1 MTRLTAITVRTA
13 AAGLHGDGNGLYLRV
28 KDTGTRSWLVRI
40 TTAGKRRDI
49 GIGSAGVN
57 GLTLAQA
64 REQARA
70 MRSGSHAAI
79 SPRAA
84 AKAAADAAKAD
95 AARAVTFAQ
104 FTDTFIE
111 GREEGWRNTKHRQQW
126 RNTLSTYAHP
136 HIGHLAVSDIDTSHI
151 LSLLQP
157 IWSLKPETASRVRGR
172 IERILSAAKVLGL
185 RSGDNPAAWRG
196 HLDQLL
202 PKPTKLAQGHHAAL
216 HYSVLPAFLADLR
229 TRPAVSAR
237 ALELLILTA
246 ARTSE
251 ITNARWAEIDIAN
264 AIWRIPANRMKA
276 GRPHEIPLTP
286 NSLALLQN
294 MRSLG
299 DGTFV
304 FPSSRPARAMSNM
317 AMAVLLRRMGQTS
330 VTVHGF
336 RSTFRDWAGETTAF
350 PREVIEHALAHQ
362 LANKSEAAY
371 QRGTLW
377 PKRLAL
383 MDAWSDYCANGSSKV
398 INLRVA

>member
-1 MTRLTAITVRTA
+1 MTRLTAINVRTA

-28 KDTGTRSWLVRI
+28 KETGTRSWLVRI

-49 GIGSAGVN
+49 GIGSAGIN

-70 MRSGSHAAI
+70 MRSGLVIAI

-84 AKAAADAAKAD
+84 AKAAADAARAD
-95 AARAVTFAQ
+95 AARAITFAQ
-104 FTDTFIE
+104 FSDTFID
-111 GREEGWRNTKHRQQW
+111 GREDSWRNAKHRQQW

-136 HIGHLAVSDIDTSHI
+136 HIGHLAIADIDTSHI
-151 LSLLQP
+151 MSLLQP
-157 IWSLKPETASRVRGR
+157 IWSLKPETASRIRGR

-185 RSGDNPAAWRG
+185 RTGDNPAAWRG

-202 PKPTKLAQGHHAAL
+202 PKATALARGHHAAL
-216 HYSVLPAFLADLR
+216 PYADLPSFLADLR

-251 ITNARWAEIDIAN
+251 ITNARWTEIDLESAV
-264 AIWRIPANRMKA
+264 WRIPADRMKA
-276 GRPHEIPLTP
+276 KRPHEIPLTP
-286 NSLALLQN
+286 AALEVLQQ
-294 MRSLG
+294 MRPLG
-299 DGTFV
+299 NGVFV
-304 FPSSRPARAMSNM
+304 FPSSRPARGMSNM
-317 AMAVLLRRMGQTS
+317 AMAVLLRRMGQTGM
-330 VTVHGF
+330 TVHGF
-336 RSTFRDWAGETTAF
+336 RSTFREWAGETTAF

-362 LANKSEAAY
+362 LANKAEAAY

-377 PKRLAL
+377 PKRQAL
-383 MDAWSDYCANGSSKV
+383 MEAWSDYCADGFRNV
-398 INLRVA
+398 VNLRVA

>member
-28 KDTGTRSWLVRI
+28 KETGTRSWLVRI

-49 GIGSAGVN
+49 GIGSAGIN

-70 MRSGSHAAI
+70 MRSGSIAAI

-84 AKAAADAAKAD
+84 AKAAAESAKSD

-111 GREEGWRNTKHRQQW
+111 GREEGWRNAKHRQQW

-136 HIGHLAVSDIDTSHI
+136 HIGHLAVADIDTSHV

-202 PKPTKLAQGHHAAL
+202 PKSTKLARGHHPAL
-216 HYSVLPAFLADLR
+216 PYSELPAFLADLR

-251 ITNARWAEIDIAN
+251 ITNARWSEIDLERAV
-264 AIWRIPANRMKA
+264 WRIPADRMKA

-286 NSLALLQN
+286 AALEVLQQI
-294 MRSLG
+294 RPLG
-299 DGTFV
+299 DGVFV
-304 FPSSRPARAMSNM
+304 FPSSRPSRCISNM
-317 AMAVLLRRMGQTS
+317 AMAVLLRRMGRTG

-336 RSTFRDWAGETTAF
+336 RSTFREWAGETTAF

-362 LANKSEAAY
+362 LVNKAEAAY

-383 MDAWSDYCANGSSKV
+383 MEAWSDYCVDGFRKLV
-398 INLRVA
+398 NLRVA

>member
-1 MTRLTAITVRTA
+1 MMRLTAITVRTA

-28 KDTGTRSWLVRI
+28 KETGTRSWLVRI

-49 GIGSAGVN
+49 GIGSAGIN

-70 MRSGSHAAI
+70 MRSGLVIAI

-84 AKAAADAAKAD
+84 AKAAADAATAD
-95 AARAVTFAQ
+95 AARAITFAQ
-104 FTDTFIE
+104 FSDTFID
-111 GREEGWRNTKHRQQW
+111 GRENGWRNAKHRQQW

-136 HIGHLAVSDIDTSHI
+136 HIGHLAIADIDTAHV

-157 IWSLKPETASRVRGR
+157 IWSLKPETASRIRGR

-185 RSGDNPAAWRG
+185 RTGDNPAAWRG

-202 PKPTKLAQGHHAAL
+202 PKATALSRGHHAAL
-216 HYSVLPAFLADLR
+216 PYADLPSFLADLR

-251 ITNARWAEIDIAN
+251 ITNARWAEIDLESAV
-264 AIWRIPANRMKA
+264 WRIPADRMKA
-276 GRPHEIPLTP
+276 GRPHEIPLT
-286 NSLALLQN
+286 SAALAVLEQ
-294 MRSLG
+294 MRPLG
-299 DGTFV
+299 DGVFV
-304 FPSSRPARAMSNM
+304 FPGSRPSRGMSNM
-317 AMAVLLRRMGQTS
+317 AMAVLLRRMGRTG

-336 RSTFRDWAGETTAF
+336 RSTFREWAGETTAF

-362 LANKSEAAY
+362 LANKAEAAY

-383 MDAWSDYCANGSSKV
+383 MEAWSDYCVDGFRNLVS
-398 INLRVA
+398 LRVA